1 MKISVIIPCYN
12 EEKTILEI
20 LTKVNNQK
28 NKFDLEIIICDDG
41 SKDSTISIIDQHKN
55 LYDKFIKLDQN
66 LGKGIAIQKAITQC
80 TGDIILFQDAD
91 LEYDPN
97 DYEKMIDPF
106 ITKNADVV
114 YGSRFQGS
122 SAHRLIY
129 FSHRVANFF
138 LTLLVNIMT
147 NINFSDVETGY
158 KAFKSEVLKNIIL
171 KEKSFGIEIEI
182 TMKIAKLKVKIYE
195 VGISYNGRTYAEG
208 KKITMKDGFIAVF
221 LIFKYFFSPV
231 HQLLST
237 KQKKY

>member
-1 MKISVIIPCYN
+1 MKVSVIIPCYN
-12 EEKTILEI
+12 EDKTILEI

-28 NKFDLEIIICDDG
+28 NKFNLEIIICDDG
-41 SKDSTISIIDQHKN
+41 SKDKTISIIEEHDN
-55 LYDKFIKLDQN
+55 LYDKFIKLEQN
-66 LGKGIAIQKAITQC
+66 SGKGIAIQKAIAQC

-91 LEYDPN
+91 LEYDPD
-97 DYEKMIDPF
+97 DYDKMIEPF
-106 ITKNADVV
+106 FSKNADVV
-114 YGSRFQGS
+114 YGSRFHGS
-122 SAHRLIY
+122 AAHRLIY
-129 FSHRVANFF
+129 FSHRLGNFF
-138 LTLLVNIMT
+138 LTLLTSIMT

-158 KAFKSEVLKNIIL
+158 KAFKSQVLKNIIL

-231 HQLLST
+231 HR
-237 KQKKY
+237 

>member
-1 MKISVIIPCYN
+1 MKVSVIIPCYN
-12 EEKTILEI
+12 EDKTILEI

-28 NKFDLEIIICDDG
+28 NKFNLEIIICDDG
-41 SKDSTISIIDQHKN
+41 SKDRTISIIEEHNN
-55 LYDKFIKLDQN
+55 LYDKFIKLEQN
-66 LGKGIAIQKAITQC
+66 SGKGIAIQKAIAQC

-91 LEYDPN
+91 LEYDPD
-97 DYEKMIDPF
+97 DYEKIIEPF
-106 ITKNADVV
+106 FSKNADVV

-122 SAHRLIY
+122 AAHRLIY
-129 FSHRVANFF
+129 FSHRLGNFF
-138 LTLLVNIMT
+138 LTLLTSIMT

-158 KAFKSEVLKNIIL
+158 KAFKSQVLKNIIL

-231 HQLLST
+231 HR
-237 KQKKY
+237 

>member
-12 EEKTILEI
+12 EEKTILEV
-20 LTKVNNQK
+20 LAKVNNQK
-28 NKFDLEIIICDDG
+28 SKFNLEIIVCDDG
-41 SKDSTISIIDQHKN
+41 SKDRTISIIEENNN

-66 LGKGIAIQKAITQC
+66 SGKGSAIQKAITHC

-97 DYEKMIDPF
+97 DYDKMINPF
-106 ITKNADVV
+106 VTKNADVV

-122 SAHRLIY
+122 AAHRLIY

-138 LTLLVNIMT
+138 LTLLTSIMT

-158 KAFKSEVLKNIIL
+158 KAFKSQVLKSIIL

-182 TMKIAKLKVKIYE
+182 TMKISKLI
-195 VGISYNGRTYAEG
+195 
-208 KKITMKDGFIAVF
+208 VF
-221 LIFKYFFSPV
+221 NENLE
-231 HQLLST
+231 L
-237 KQKKY
+237 

>member
-20 LTKVNNQK
+20 LAKVNNQK
-28 NKFDLEIIICDDG
+28 SKFNLEIIVCDDG
-41 SKDSTISIIDQHKN
+41 SKDRTISIIEENNN

-66 LGKGIAIQKAITQC
+66 SGKGSAIQKAITQC

-97 DYEKMIDPF
+97 DYDKMINPF
-106 ITKNADVV
+106 VTKNADVV

-122 SAHRLIY
+122 GAHRLIY

-138 LTLLVNIMT
+138 LTLLTSIMT

-158 KAFKSEVLKNIIL
+158 KAFKSEVLKSIIL

-182 TMKIAKLKVKIYE
+182 TMKISKLKVKIYE

-208 KKITMKDGFIAVF
+208 KKITIKDGFIAVF

-231 HQLLST
+231 HR
-237 KQKKY
+237 

>member
-20 LTKVNNQK
+20 LAKVNNQK
-28 NKFDLEIIICDDG
+28 SKFNLEIIVCDDG
-41 SKDSTISIIDQHKN
+41 SKDRTISIIEENNN

-66 LGKGIAIQKAITQC
+66 SGKGSAIQKAITQC

-97 DYEKMIDPF
+97 DYDKMINPF
-106 ITKNADVV
+106 VTKNADVV

-122 SAHRLIY
+122 AAHRLIY

-138 LTLLVNIMT
+138 LTLLTSIMT

-158 KAFKSEVLKNIIL
+158 KAFKNEVLKSIIL

-182 TMKIAKLKVKIYE
+182 TMKISKLKVKIYE

-208 KKITMKDGFIAVF
+208 KKITIKDGFIAVF

-231 HQLLST
+231 HR
-237 KQKKY
+237 

>member
-20 LTKVNNQK
+20 LAKVNNQK
-28 NKFDLEIIICDDG
+28 SKFNLEIIVCDDG
-41 SKDSTISIIDQHKN
+41 SKDRTISIIEENNN

-66 LGKGIAIQKAITQC
+66 SGKGSAIQKAITQC
-80 TGDIILFQDAD
+80 TGDIILLQDAD

-97 DYEKMIDPF
+97 DYDKMINPF
-106 ITKNADVV
+106 VTKNADVV

-122 SAHRLIY
+122 GAHRLIY

-138 LTLLVNIMT
+138 LTLLTSIMT

-158 KAFKSEVLKNIIL
+158 KAFKSEVLKSIIL

-182 TMKIAKLKVKIYE
+182 TMKISKLKVKIYE

-208 KKITMKDGFIAVF
+208 KKITIKDGFIAVF

-231 HQLLST
+231 HR
-237 KQKKY
+237 

>member
-1 MKISVIIPCYN
+1 MKISVIIPCHN

-20 LTKVNNQK
+20 LAKVNSQK
-28 NKFDLEIIICDDG
+28 SKFNLEIIVCDDG
-41 SKDSTISIIDQHKN
+41 SKDRTISIIEENNN

-66 LGKGIAIQKAITQC
+66 SGKGSAIQKAIAQC

-97 DYEKMIDPF
+97 DYDKMINPF
-106 ITKNADVV
+106 VTKNADVV

-122 SAHRLIY
+122 AAHRLIY

-138 LTLLVNIMT
+138 LTLLTSIMT

-158 KAFKSEVLKNIIL
+158 KAFKSEVLKSIIL

-182 TMKIAKLKVKIYE
+182 TMKISKLKVKIYE

-208 KKITMKDGFIAVF
+208 KKITIKDGFIAVF

-231 HQLLST
+231 HR
-237 KQKKY
+237 